1 LKTLEGY
8 FRATLHLKNPIVM
21 CSQLKP
27 LSANQLEYLIQ
38 KAIHNYN
45 GEEYEYTIKDLN
57 SPNVNSTEEK
67 LTFKVEIRCKSATEN
82 KAQVIH

>member
-1 LKTLEGY
+1 
-8 FRATLHLKNPIVM
+8 M

-45 GEEYEYTIKDLN
+45 GEEYEYTVKDLS

-67 LTFKVEIRCKSATEN
+67 ITFKVEIRCKSAMKN
-82 KAQVIH
+82 RASLIY